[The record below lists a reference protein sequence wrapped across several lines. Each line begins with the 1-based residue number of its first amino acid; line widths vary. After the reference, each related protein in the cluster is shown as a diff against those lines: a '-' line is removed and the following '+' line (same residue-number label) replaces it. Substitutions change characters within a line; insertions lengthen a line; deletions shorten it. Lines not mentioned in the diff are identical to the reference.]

1 MPALRLGE
9 HSSLPIH
16 ARPGY
21 GARAMNASRSDSPPI
36 PITDTS
42 TFAPF
47 RVRSFRFQW
56 PADLCA
62 SLAFESENII
72 LAWYVLIETRSVFML
87 TVYASLAYIGTLLA
101 PMFGV
106 MGDRVGQRN
115 LLLAM
120 RCTYAALGSMLLVLA
135 LSGVL
140 IPVYVIIIAALMGLV
155 RPSDIGVRNALMGVT
170 IPGPQLMGAMGI
182 QRITQDSAR
191 VAGALTGAGA
201 VALVGMGPA
210 YLLVVIFYVAS
221 VVLTISAGSSR
232 TRSVHRLEP
241 ERASPWRDLK
251 EGAVYVWNTP
261 HLRALMLLALVLNG
275 TAFPLSNALMPYVV
289 KTVYGADQ
297 ATLGSL
303 VACGALGALFGSV
316 LTSRQGTI
324 TGAARQMIIC
334 SVGWYVM
341 LFLFAQ
347 IERPHLGML
356 VLFVS
361 GCIQAAGLVPMSGI
375 LLRNSD
381 ARFHGRVMG
390 IRMLALYSNL
400 PGLLL
405 AGPLITRIGYAGA
418 ASLYCLVGLVF
429 TAWITLHWRA
439 ALWDRAA
446 STNRG

>member
-1 MPALRLGE
+1 
-9 HSSLPIH
+9 
-16 ARPGY
+16 
-21 GARAMNASRSDSPPI
+21 MNASRSDDLPMAIEDASA
-36 PITDTS
+36 
-42 TFAPF
+42 FAPF

-62 SLAFESENII
+62 SWAFETENII
-72 LAWYVLIETRSVFML
+72 LAWYVLVETRSVFML

-106 MGDRVGQRN
+106 MGDRLGQRN

-120 RCTYAALGSMLLVLA
+120 RSTYAVLGSILLLFT
-135 LSGVL
+135 LTGVL
-140 IPVYVIIIAALMGLV
+140 TPVHVIVIAALMGLV
-155 RPSDIGVRNALMGVT
+155 RPSDIGVRNALIGVT

-182 QRITQDSAR
+182 QRTTQDSAR
-191 VAGALTGAGA
+191 VIGALTGAGA

-210 YLLVVIFYVAS
+210 YLLVVVFYLTS
-221 VVLTISAGSSR
+221 VLLTFSAGSAPKHSVQR
-232 TRSVHRLEP
+232 TRP
-241 ERASPWRDLK
+241 ERASPWRELK
-251 EGAVYVWNTP
+251 EGIAYVWRTP

-289 KTVYGADQ
+289 KVVYGADQ

-303 VACGALGALFGSV
+303 VACGALGSLFGSV
-316 LTSRQGTI
+316 MTSRQGTVLAP
-324 TGAARQMIIC
+324 GRQMIVC
-334 SVGWYVM
+334 TFGWYAF

-347 IERPHLGML
+347 IEHPALGML
-356 VLFVS
+356 VLFCS

-381 ARFHGRVMG
+381 SRFHGRVMG

-405 AGPLITRIGYAGA
+405 AGPLISRTGYAGA
-418 ASLYCLVGLVF
+418 ASLYCLVGVFF
-429 TAWITLHWRA
+429 TAWITLHWRS
-439 ALWDRAA
+439 ALWDREA
-446 STNRG
+446 SSNRG